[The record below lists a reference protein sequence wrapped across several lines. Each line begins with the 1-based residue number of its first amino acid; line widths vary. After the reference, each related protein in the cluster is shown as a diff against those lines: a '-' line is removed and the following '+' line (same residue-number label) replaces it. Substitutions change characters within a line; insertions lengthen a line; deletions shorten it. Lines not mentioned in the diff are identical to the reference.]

1 MKLHICG
8 NTMHLLP
15 SISELDVDILDI
27 DYQVRMDEAY
37 AILGTEVIRCVK
49 VNPVLVEE
57 RKSVEI

>member
-1 MKLHICG
+1 
-8 NTMHLLP
+8 MHLLP

-27 DYQVRMDEAY
+27 DYQEGIDEAY

-49 VNPVLVEE
+49 VNPVVVEE